1 MSQTTACPLDCYD
14 ACRIVLDE
22 LGKIKGDKEHPV
34 THGYLCPNLNHFDD
48 TVRIKK
54 PRFRGEEISQDEAL
68 EILLNRM
75 SEVEPAETLFYR
87 GSGNIALMQRSM
99 DHFFASMGAV
109 GTRGSL
115 CDGAGNAG
123 IILGRGVNYPL
134 SPEMIS
140 EAETV
145 IVWGRNLHTT
155 HSHLIPFL
163 KDKKIIVIDPIK
175 TALAKA
181 ADLHIQIKPR
191 CDLHLA
197 LLLSRFSIIEGLQ
210 DQEFL
215 ENCGSEYKEFYEL
228 TQMVRIKS
236 TLEFIDVSLGQIGS
250 ILELIREKKTVI
262 LVGAGVQK
270 YDNGAEVLRAI
281 DAFGALLGLF
291 GKTGC
296 GVSFL
301 GSSLESVRLPFIS
314 MQKTVALPT
323 LNFSKYKTV
332 FIQGANPL
340 QQMPNSLKVRNE
352 FSQSEFKV
360 YFGLYENETSKECDL
375 IIPAKTFLE
384 KKDVRASYGD
394 FSLQKMGQLRESDI
408 GITEYALAR
417 LLCDRFHLLMPDEN
431 ECLELLYAQMEVVDG
446 IEMKKIRPNIPYSD
460 GFATDSGEFE
470 FMDEVNL
477 GFCKEEGFFFITPKS
492 PRSLNSQFHRDE
504 GIFLHPE
511 CEFEEGEVVK
521 VSNKIGSICVIVH
534 HDARLRHDCALM
546 YAGTPDVNILT
557 ASLLSDEGENAV
569 YQELKIKVEK
579 L

>member
-1 MSQTTACPLDCYD
+1 MSRTTACPLDCYD
-14 ACRIVLDE
+14 ACRIVLDDN
-22 LGKIKGDKEHPV
+22 GKIKGDKEHSV
-34 THGYLCPNLNHFDD
+34 TQGYLCPHLNHFDD
-48 TVRIKK
+48 TARIIK
-54 PRFRGEEISQDEAL
+54 PRFRGKEISLEEAL
-68 EILLNRM
+68 DILTDRLGEVDP
-75 SEVEPAETLFYR
+75 SETFFYR
-87 GSGNIALMQRSM
+87 GSGNVALMQRSM

-115 CDGAGNAG
+115 CDGAGHAG
-123 IILGRGVNYPL
+123 IMLGRGNNYQL
-134 SPEMIS
+134 SPEMIF

-145 IVWGRNLHTT
+145 IVWGRNLHTS

-163 KDKKIIVIDPIK
+163 KDKKVIVIDPIK
-175 TALAKA
+175 TSLAKT
-181 ADLHIQIKPR
+181 ADLYIQIKPR

-210 DQEFL
+210 DEEFL
-215 ENCGSEYKEFYEL
+215 ENYGSEYKEFYEL

-236 TLEFIDVSLGQIGS
+236 TLESIDVSLGQIGS

-291 GKTGC
+291 GKVGC

-301 GSSLESVRLPFIS
+301 GSSLQSLQLPFIS

-323 LNFSKYKTV
+323 VNFSNYKTV
-332 FIQGANPL
+332 FVQGANPL

-352 FSQSEFKV
+352 FSKSEFKI

-375 IIPAKTFLE
+375 IISAKTFLE
-384 KKDVRASYGD
+384 KKDIRASYGD
-394 FSLQKMGQLRESDI
+394 FSLQPMAQLRESDI
-408 GITEYALAR
+408 GISEYTLAR
-417 LLCDRFHLLMPDEN
+417 LLCDRFHLLIPDED
-431 ECLELLYAQMEVVDG
+431 ECLEMLYSQMEVVDG
-446 IEMKKIRPNIPYSD
+446 IEMKKIRPNIPYKD

-477 GFCKEEGFFFITPKS
+477 GFSNEEGFFFITSKS
-492 PRSLNSQFHRDE
+492 PRSLNSQFHREE

-511 CEFEEGEVVK
+511 CGFEEGEAVK

-546 YAGTPDVNILT
+546 YAGTPDVNVLT
-557 ASLLSDEGENAV
+557 PSLLSDEGENAV
-569 YQELKIKVEK
+569 YQEFKIKVEK